1 MGRVQ
6 RGDGSPLSAFNPC
19 LFKALD
25 FVHALNICNIFGQ
38 QAHPCGRQRLPFC
51 PNIPPDRTGK
61 KHNTRPMK
69 RPQEAVVFFVAIP
82 IEIFISLW
90 YTIHTCG
97 CSSSVELRLP
107 KPIRWVRLPS
117 SAPEKSTC
125 SCKCFFQRNKS
136 LAGFVKYGFAM
147 GNAPR
152 RVRGFIPLFLS
163 YHALRPPAKITRPL
177 YGAFI
182 VSPARRAYDTGRR
195 CCYGSGQNR
204 KAYSFPAAK
213 A

>member
-6 RGDGSPLSAFNPC
+6 RGDGSPLSAFNPR

-25 FVHALNICNIFGQ
+25 FVHALNICDIFGQ
-38 QAHPCGRQRLPFC
+38 QDHPRGRQRLPFC

-82 IEIFISLW
+82 IEIFILLC

-117 SAPEKSTC
+117 SAPEKKQPLSTR
-125 SCKCFFQRNKS
+125 QRLFLFNYIRPIGRDKSRFRGMKS
-136 LAGFVKYGFAM
+136 LRDEIRL
-147 GNAPR
+147 R
-152 RVRGFIPLFLS
+152 REIRTDLISSAKQISSERSEDFI
-163 YHALRPPAKITRPL
+163 AL
-177 YGAFI
+177 
-182 VSPARRAYDTGRR
+182 AR
-195 CCYGSGQNR
+195 
-204 KAYSFPAAK
+204 FH
-213 A
+213 

>member
-38 QAHPCGRQRLPFC
+38 QAHHCGRQRLPFC

-69 RPQEAVVFFVAIP
+69 RPQEAVVFFAAIP
-82 IEIFISLW
+82 IEIFISLC

-117 SAPEKSTC
+117 SAPCKKPLLSTGQ
-125 SCKCFFQRNKS
+125 KRF
-136 LAGFVKYGFAM
+136 FAM
-147 GNAPR
+147 ISVPVGT
-152 RVRGFIPLFLS
+152 G
-163 YHALRPPAKITRPL
+163 
-177 YGAFI
+177 
-182 VSPARRAYDTGRR
+182 DT
-195 CCYGSGQNR
+195 S
-204 KAYSFPAAK
+204 SI
-213 A
+213 